1 MVFGEGR
8 ADPCY
13 REMLEEMS
21 GPDVEGWNEDS
32 YVEAKKCFLV
42 EGIYETTCMCVW
54 TLVGV
59 NSKPQMCSGMPNKMS
74 FRFKKIAQ
82 TR

>member
-1 MVFGEGR
+1 MKFIQTVPNQRPGWVVFGEGR

-32 YVEAKKCFLV
+32 YVEVQKCFLV
-42 EGIYETTCMCVW
+42 EGIYETTCMCV
-54 TLVGV
+54 
-59 NSKPQMCSGMPNKMS
+59 
-74 FRFKKIAQ
+74 
-82 TR
+82 